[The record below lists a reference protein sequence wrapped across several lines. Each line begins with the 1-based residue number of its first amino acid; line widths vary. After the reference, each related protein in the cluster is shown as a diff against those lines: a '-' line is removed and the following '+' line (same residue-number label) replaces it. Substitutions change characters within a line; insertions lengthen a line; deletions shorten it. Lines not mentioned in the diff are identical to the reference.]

1 MMSRKLPLFVAAAV
15 SALVA
20 ATSASG
26 FDNLRTYEQNA
37 AAAYQTAALVDPT
50 IARDYPVNT
59 RVLVR
64 DPTEQAPGTIT
75 IDTKNRYLYLSLESG
90 DAIRYDVGVGREG
103 FDWRGRAKIARK
115 AEWPSWTPPAEML
128 KRRPDL
134 PRHMVGGPENP
145 LGARA
150 MYLYSGGRDTLYR
163 IHGTSE
169 PWTIGE
175 AVSSG
180 CIRMLNDDVIDLYS
194 RVRIG
199 AQVQVL

>member
-1 MMSRKLPLFVAAAV
+1 MTRKLPLFVAASL
-15 SALVA
+15 SAFIA
-20 ATSASG
+20 ASG
-26 FDNLRTYEQNA
+26 AQAFDNLRTYEQNA
-37 AAAYQTAALVDPT
+37 GRSYQTAALVDPT
-50 IARDYPVNT
+50 IARDYPQNT

-75 IDTKNRYLYLSLESG
+75 VDTKNRYLYLSLANGE
-90 DAIRYDVGVGREG
+90 AVRYDVGVGREG
-103 FDWRGRAKIARK
+103 FEWKGRAKVARK
-115 AEWPSWTPPAEML
+115 AAWPSWTPPAEML

-150 MYLYSGGRDTLYR
+150 MYLYAGGRDTLYR